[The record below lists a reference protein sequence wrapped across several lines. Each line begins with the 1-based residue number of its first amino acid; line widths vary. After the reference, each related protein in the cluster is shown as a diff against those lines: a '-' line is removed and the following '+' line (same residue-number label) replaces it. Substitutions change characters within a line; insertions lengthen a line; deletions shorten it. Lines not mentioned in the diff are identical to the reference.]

1 MHILV
6 ETTPLHGWVT
16 LVEVSEALG
25 IPYDTIRRVARKAY
39 AQQQD
44 WVKRAPYPMATSPL
58 RWLVNTNHELYRSH
72 AQCWLERVKP
82 ECAASEHASSRKRH
96 DQKTVP
102 VSHTTK
108 EAHTPGTDVRETWP
122 KLCQWLA
129 DWGLVVYVNTLM
141 TEPDWRWL
149 WDGASGSGYATAADA
164 ITAALQD
171 RLLFRE
177 PFFDWLTSEEP
188 SSEDVPIDDL
198 TPDGERNEEVQ
209 AGQEAQV

>member
-25 IPYDTIRRVARKAY
+25 IPYDTIRRVVRKAY
-39 AQQQD
+39 EAQQD
-44 WVKRAPYPMATSPL
+44 WVKRAPYPTASSPL

-72 AQCWLERVKP
+72 AQCWLERAAQ
-82 ECAASEHASSRKRH
+82 ECVTPEHAHGRKRH
-96 DQKTVP
+96 DQKAAP
-102 VSHTTK
+102 VSSTIR
-108 EAHTPGTDVRETWP
+108 EARTPGTDVRETWP

-129 DWGLVVYVNTLM
+129 DMGLVVYVNALT
-141 TEPDWRWL
+141 TEPNWRWF
-149 WDGASGSGYATAADA
+149 WDGESGSGYATATDA
-164 ITAALQD
+164 ITAALQH

-188 SSEDVPIDDL
+188 SSEDAPTDDL
-198 TPDGERNEEVQ
+198 TLDGERNEEAQ
-209 AGQEAQV
+209 AGQEAQA